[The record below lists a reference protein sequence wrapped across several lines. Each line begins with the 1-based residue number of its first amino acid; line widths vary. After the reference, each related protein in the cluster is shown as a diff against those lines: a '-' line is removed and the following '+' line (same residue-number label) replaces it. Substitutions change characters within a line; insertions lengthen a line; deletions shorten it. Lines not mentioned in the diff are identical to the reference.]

1 MNKTPRRVAVVGASD
16 NPERYAHRALVML
29 QEHGHIVLP
38 VSPKRLQ
45 LPGLITYPDLPS
57 TPPPIDTVTLY
68 VNPRLLEALADGIIA
83 AQPRRVIFN
92 PGTEHPDLARR
103 FREAGIETLDAC
115 TLVLLTTG
123 QFG

>member
-1 MNKTPRRVAVVGASD
+1 MNKPPRRVAVVGASAD
-16 NPERYAHRALVML
+16 SERYAHRAIVML
-29 QEHGHIVLP
+29 QAHGHIVLP

-45 LPGLITYPDLPS
+45 LPGLTTYPDLPS

-68 VNPRLLEALADGIIA
+68 VNPRLLETLADGIIA

-115 TLVLLTTG
+115 TLVLLSTG